1 MERVLKKD
9 RTVKIYNTK
18 QKGITIVLRK
28 ENTER
33 SMQNKNKDAK
43 VTKATQNQKYI
54 EVKKRTSK

>member
-33 SMQNKNKDAK
+33 SMQNKNKGAK